1 MRKTKP
7 EESLCTLDVAIVV
20 ANNHHV
26 VLVPGRI
33 EIRMNMK
40 IRWIKVV
47 RQIRVIAEIKNIKK
61 EKNQINQ
68 NDQRDH
74 KDQYD
79 QKMSS
84 SNSWLV
90 RIIRKIT
97 IFAFFPI
104 DHVFVYWE

>member
-61 EKNQINQ
+61 EKNLNTQDGQ
-68 NDQRDH
+68 NRRLDRDDQREP
-74 KDQYD
+74 QG
-79 QKMSS
+79 S
-84 SNSWLV
+84 
-90 RIIRKIT
+90 I
-97 IFAFFPI
+97 
-104 DHVFVYWE
+104 